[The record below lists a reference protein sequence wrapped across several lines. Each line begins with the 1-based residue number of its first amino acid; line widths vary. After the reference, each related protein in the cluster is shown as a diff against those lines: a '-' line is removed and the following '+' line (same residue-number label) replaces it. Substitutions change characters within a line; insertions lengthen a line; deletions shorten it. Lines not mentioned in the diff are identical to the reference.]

1 MTKIKMIMSEVIL
14 KFERENQDGIVAVGS
29 YLLDSAK
36 RFGIAFEADCI
47 QEEGIHYCSTIIAN
61 GSDKLSP
68 LTTVETEHF
77 AANGRRANERLACQ
91 AKIDSPGEV
100 VIMTKET
107 KEETADKATVEE
119 QTEQYK
125 KEFTELPLE
134 KKISALMQ
142 LEAIALGET
151 FSFIFNSPYMIFDKV
166 MDVMAEFGL
175 KKEENA
181 KQRARPSEHKTADP
195 QPDTHA
201 KAGARKSSARKRAPR
216 PKAAE

>member
-1 MTKIKMIMSEVIL
+1 MSEVVL

-36 RFGIAFEADCI
+36 RFGIVFEADCI
-47 QEEGIHYCSTIIAN
+47 QEEGIHYCSTVIAN

-68 LTTVETEHF
+68 LTVVETEHF

-91 AKIDSPGEV
+91 AKIDIPGEV

-107 KEETADKATVEE
+107 KEKATDKSTVED
-119 QTEQYK
+119 QNEQYR
-125 KEFTELPLE
+125 KEFSELPLE
-134 KKISALMQ
+134 KKIAQLMQ

-151 FSFIFNSPYMIFDKV
+151 FSFILNSPYMIFDKV

-175 KKEENA
+175 KKEEKA
-181 KQRARPSEHKTADP
+181 KQAARPTEHKAENPKPKTR
-195 QPDTHA
+195 A
-201 KAGARKSSARKRAPR
+201 KTTTRKPAARKRSPK